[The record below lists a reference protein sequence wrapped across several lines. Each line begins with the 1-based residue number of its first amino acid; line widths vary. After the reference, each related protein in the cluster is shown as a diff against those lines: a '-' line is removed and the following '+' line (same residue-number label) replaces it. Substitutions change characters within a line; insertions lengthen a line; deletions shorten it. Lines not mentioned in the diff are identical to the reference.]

1 MTPHRGISPFP
12 AWRKAGGRSRPPKAT
27 AGKKVIRTME
37 TKTIEE
43 ALAQWSPAIEL
54 DARKA
59 ASSHIDWYCFAV
71 EARLEKRPIVCLAE
85 LYASFLLG
93 TGDGRSIVSRALDM
107 CGPLESEPERAASAI
122 GAAAGRLACRRAE
135 ADMNALFLEDGRFRE
150 RMLECADRDDLEDA
164 IRKA

>member
-1 MTPHRGISPFP
+1 
-12 AWRKAGGRSRPPKAT
+12 
-27 AGKKVIRTME
+27 ME

-59 ASSHIDWYCFAV
+59 SSSHIDWYCFAV

-93 TGDGRSIVSRALDM
+93 TRNGRSIVSQALDV
-107 CGPLESEPERAASAI
+107 CGLLESEPEQPARAI